1 MALFNNDYD
10 RDYGYYRGTA
20 GRYGTGMNRPGRT
33 LGNDRYTGY
42 RGTNAGYDTGYMSTN
57 RYDVGYRGA
66 AGYDAGYKSRWETDY
81 GDPFG
86 DRSSNTPI
94 RVINDEYRGHA
105 GYDREMMGRGYDRG
119 MMGGGYDRGMMGGGF
134 TRSDYDRGFTGGGY
148 NRDTFG
154 NRNYGTTGT
163 GYSSNPVGYDPYYG
177 GNRSGNFGRSG
188 YTRGYRGYD
197 EGLF

>member
-1 MALFNNDYD
+1 MALFDNDYD

-20 GRYGTGMNRPGRT
+20 GRYGAGPNRPGRGF
-33 LGNDRYTGY
+33 GNDRYVGY
-42 RGTNAGYDTGYMSTN
+42 RGTNAG
-57 RYDVGYRGA
+57 YDVGYRGA

-105 GYDREMMGRGYDRG
+105 GYDRGMMGR
-119 MMGGGYDRGMMGGGF
+119 GYDRGMMGGGF
-134 TRSDYDRGFTGGGY
+134 TRSDYDRGFTGGY
-148 NRDTFG
+148 NRNTFG
-154 NRNYGTTGT
+154 NRNYGTTNT
-163 GYSSNPVGYDPYYG
+163 GYSANPVGYDPYYG

-188 YTRGYRGYD
+188 YARGYRGYD